1 MSRSRCLS
9 GRFRSDPGERAAHA
23 TTGGSL
29 LAVITLRRLVRR
41 TLPLF
46 GLVLVASACTDA
58 APGPTTTPGLAT
70 TPSVATLPPLT
81 TAAATTTTPTTTT
94 TTVSSTTSDAAGGGI
109 FGEIEDLMA
118 AVEDVR
124 ALGFLVPPEIV
135 VLSPSEFA
143 NRVGLL
149 MEEREDELRNDA
161 MTLLFRL
168 IGMLEAGDDLETLRR
183 DLSGLP
189 EIAWYDPGTASL
201 LVADRPSG
209 LGPLARSEL
218 FHEMVHALAD
228 QHYRWSDARAAL
240 LGAGADDRLAAFDAL
255 VEGDATYFQ
264 VVYIQQLPAG
274 EREAIAREFVEQSPG
289 SAEAPAWLLND
300 LAFPF
305 DAGFDFVADLV
316 AGGGIAAVDRAYLD
330 PPTTSEH
337 IVHPERFRRGE
348 TARVVGPPA
357 ASIDGYAN
365 LPAATFGE
373 WGMRLLLEGSL
384 SAGMLTQT
392 VDGWGGDSYQLFI
405 TGGGEVAFGLVYLG
419 DAEFHT
425 VEVTQAF
432 IDFAEDVLRLGD
444 GVRTGGR
451 EVFERNNRPWMFLDR
466 EGEGLVVVIASDPDA
481 GAELAAQLSP
491 P

>member
-1 MSRSRCLS
+1 
-9 GRFRSDPGERAAHA
+9 
-23 TTGGSL
+23 
-29 LAVITLRRLVRR
+29 
-41 TLPLF
+41 
-46 GLVLVASACTDA
+46 
-58 APGPTTTPGLAT
+58 
-70 TPSVATLPPLT
+70 
-81 TAAATTTTPTTTT
+81 
-94 TTVSSTTSDAAGGGI
+94 
-109 FGEIEDLMA
+109 
-118 AVEDVR
+118 
-124 ALGFLVPPEIV
+124 
-135 VLSPSEFA
+135 
-143 NRVGLL
+143 
-149 MEEREDELRNDA
+149 
-161 MTLLFRL
+161 MTLLLRL

-183 DLSGLP
+183 DVQGLP
-189 EIAWYDPGTASL
+189 ETAWYDPGTASL
-201 LVADRPSG
+201 LVADQSVG

-218 FHEMVHALAD
+218 LHEIVHALTD

-264 VVYIQQLPAG
+264 VVYVQQLPAP
-274 EREAIAREFVEQSPG
+274 EREEIAGEFVDPSPG
-289 SAEAPAWLLND
+289 SADAPAWLLED

-330 PPTTSEH
+330 PPTTSEQ
-337 IVHPERFRRGE
+337 IIHPERFRRSE
-348 TARVVGPPA
+348 TARVAGPPA
-357 ASIDGYAN
+357 ASIDRYTE

-384 SAGMLTQT
+384 SPGMLTQT
-392 VDGWGGDSYQLFI
+392 VDGWGGDAYQLFL
-405 TGGGEVAFGLVYLG
+405 TGGGDVAFGLLYLG

-444 GVRTGGR
+444 GVRTGGG
-451 EVFERNNRPWMFLDR
+451 EVFQRNDRPWMFLDR

-481 GAELAAQLSP
+481 GAELAAQLTP